1 MYHEYTAS
9 AKISYTK
16 WSTKETETETE
27 TEADLKMPG

>member
-9 AKISYTK
+9 AKISNTK
-16 WSTKETETETE
+16 WSTKETETE